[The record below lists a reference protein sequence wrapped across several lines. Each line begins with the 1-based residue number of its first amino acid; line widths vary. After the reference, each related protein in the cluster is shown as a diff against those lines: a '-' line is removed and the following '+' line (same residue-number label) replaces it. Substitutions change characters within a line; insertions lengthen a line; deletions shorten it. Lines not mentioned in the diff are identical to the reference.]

1 MEEVSH
7 RYTSLLGYRIGSDN
21 TTRFCLEIQLDENDA
36 LACVTD
42 DLESGKVQIY
52 EAYLE
57 WVLRLGGIQCEDS
70 LITNWYY
77 IRMLHRDKNQ
87 ERDIGPVIGKHMSNV
102 SFPSAWFNSSN
113 RLLTIVIAY
122 KAAYC

>member
-1 MEEVSH
+1 M
-7 RYTSLLGYRIGSDN
+7 
-21 TTRFCLEIQLDENDA
+21 DENDA
-36 LACVTD
+36 LACVID
-42 DLESGKVQIY
+42 DLKSGKVQIY

-57 WVLRLGGIQCEDS
+57 WVLRLGGIQCEES

-102 SFPSAWFNSSN
+102 CSPQLDSN
-113 RLLTIVIAY
+113 YSTTLTQAIVY
-122 KAAYC
+122 KVTHR